1 MSPRMTRKEKQ
12 AHTRECL
19 LHSAAR
25 VFAKRGMYGASVDDV
40 AEDAGFSKG
49 AVYANFK
56 NKEDLFLAMVE
67 ERFAERGAE
76 MNRRIREE
84 GEVVEQAQEASV
96 EFVED
101 LRRDPE
107 WQRLFFEM
115 CAYAGRNEEFRKQ
128 LVVRWQGLG
137 KVIAGALQQRMEK
150 MEGEHIVP
158 YDHIAMMLFAMAN
171 GFALEKLLSP
181 EDVDDEVYGT
191 MLTIFF
197 LGLKALS
204 EQHEEAAA
212 AA

>member
-56 NKEDLFLAMVE
+56 SKEDLFLAMVE
-67 ERFAERGAE
+67 ERFAERGRA

-84 GEVVEQAQEASV
+84 GEVVEQAQEAGV
-96 EFVED
+96 EFVEE

-115 CAYAGRNEEFRKQ
+115 CAYAARNEEFRKQ

-137 KVIAGALQQRMEK
+137 NVITGALESRMAHMGK
-150 MEGEHIVP
+150 TPLVP
-158 YDHIAMMLFAMAN
+158 YEHVALMLFAMAN

-181 EDVDDEVYGT
+181 EDVEDEVYGT

-212 AA
+212 AV

>member
-1 MSPRMTRKEKQ
+1 MSPRVTRKEKQ

-25 VFAKRGMYGASVDDV
+25 VFAKRGMHGASVDDV
-40 AEDAGFSKG
+40 AEDAGFTKG

-56 NKEDLFLAMVE
+56 NKEDLFLAMLD
-67 ERFAERGAE
+67 ERFGARGEE

-84 GEVVEQAQEASV
+84 GEVVEQAHEAAV
-96 EFVED
+96 AFVED
-101 LRRDPE
+101 LRQDPE

-128 LVVRWQGLG
+128 LVVRWQALG
-137 KVIAGALQQRMEK
+137 KVITTALQQRMEK
-150 MEGEHIVP
+150 MEGEHVVP
-158 YDHIAMMLFAMAN
+158 YHHIAMMLFAMAN

-181 EDVDDEVYGT
+181 EDVDDEMYGT

-204 EQHEEAAA
+204 EDRELAGAAT
-212 AA
+212 